1 MNHVRIP
8 IDPDDESW
16 KERCS
21 KRMKELENRQFPSQ
35 NAASQPELVHK
46 ELVGK
51 RKVMTSEL
59 YEAVEKGDVEN
70 FVDALQRT
78 CDERRTPLH
87 AIFDQVT
94 CAGDSLLHVAADHK
108 GRERIAEL
116 ICDHFPELLIG
127 RNIRG
132 DTPLHVA
139 VRSKN
144 STIVKLILSHYAR
157 KKTKHD
163 GMRDRE
169 ITRET
174 NKYENTPLHEAVYS
188 GDVGVVKEI
197 LFADNDV
204 VHYLNKSKRSPLYMS
219 VVNGKNDVQILNL
232 LLKIPFPADLPECLG
247 NSPLHAA
254 LLERKPALIKEI
266 LDKRPE
272 LIYLRDEHGGTP
284 LHYAA
289 YIGYLKGFCMLLDNT
304 FKKSDQTVLEG
315 NKKGHLP
322 IHLACKRGH
331 VELVKYF
338 LQQKFVTNL
347 YVLLLLNQKGQNIL
361 HVAAKNGRN
370 NVVQYMLKSLK
381 IDESIINQKDNDG
394 NTPLHLAS
402 INLFPK
408 VLYSISQDKRTNV
421 KLLNNDDL
429 TAQDIVG
436 LALKNQMTIRKFLA
450 KRVLQQANVPSK
462 VDDMLLPQHQKPP
475 KTDLS
480 LKDLINT
487 FLVVATLMVTVTF
500 AAAFTVPGG
509 VYGPDDPNPK
519 NRGVAVLAEKPFFW
533 VFTTFNMTAMY
544 SSVLACGLMLM
555 ALIFDHKLATRAT
568 ILAMGCLVL
577 AFLFVPV
584 AFMAAV
590 RLVVVNNS
598 ALALLITVIG
608 GVYTSLILV
617 ALLGFFPVGI
627 RIFPFRQLGRFILWI
642 LIALIDY
649 DNKPENPS
657 SDQKANKDKDD

>member
-254 LLERKPALIKEI
+254 LLERKPGML
-266 LDKRPE
+266 
-272 LIYLRDEHGGTP
+272 HSFTP
-284 LHYAA
+284 DYFFDINV
-289 YIGYLKGFCMLLDNT
+289 YI
-304 FKKSDQTVLEG
+304 
-315 NKKGHLP
+315 
-322 IHLACKRGH
+322 
-331 VELVKYF
+331 
-338 LQQKFVTNL
+338 
-347 YVLLLLNQKGQNIL
+347 
-361 HVAAKNGRN
+361 
-370 NVVQYMLKSLK
+370 
-381 IDESIINQKDNDG
+381 
-394 NTPLHLAS
+394 
-402 INLFPK
+402 
-408 VLYSISQDKRTNV
+408 
-421 KLLNNDDL
+421 
-429 TAQDIVG
+429 
-436 LALKNQMTIRKFLA
+436 
-450 KRVLQQANVPSK
+450 
-462 VDDMLLPQHQKPP
+462 
-475 KTDLS
+475 
-480 LKDLINT
+480 
-487 FLVVATLMVTVTF
+487 
-500 AAAFTVPGG
+500 
-509 VYGPDDPNPK
+509 
-519 NRGVAVLAEKPFFW
+519 
-533 VFTTFNMTAMY
+533 
-544 SSVLACGLMLM
+544 
-555 ALIFDHKLATRAT
+555 
-568 ILAMGCLVL
+568 
-577 AFLFVPV
+577 
-584 AFMAAV
+584 
-590 RLVVVNNS
+590 
-598 ALALLITVIG
+598 
-608 GVYTSLILV
+608 
-617 ALLGFFPVGI
+617 
-627 RIFPFRQLGRFILWI
+627 
-642 LIALIDY
+642 
-649 DNKPENPS
+649 
-657 SDQKANKDKDD
+657 